1 MLRKRVI
8 TALILAPLAALAVFE
23 LKPEWFSLVLGVLML
38 LAAWEWAAL
47 TGINSPSKRVLYLLA
62 LIVPMAGVYFWTQIL
77 ELIALI
83 FNWPDIRNYSGWL
96 DILVVPPVLFWL
108 LMMILLRRTPDN
120 LLKMTIKTAHKA
132 LLGAVVLLAF
142 WMFLSRLKAFYGA
155 EMVMYLL
162 LLIWAADVAAFFV
175 GRRFGKTKLAPE
187 ISPGKT
193 VEGVYGALAAAALC
207 AVVLGVGYGFNF
219 VVGSDFLLLS
229 VLTVMISVYG
239 DLFFSL
245 VKRQCGVKDSGAL
258 LPGHGGILDRLDSLI
273 AATPFFYAGIFLI
286 GRLII

>member
-23 LKPEWFSLVLGVLML
+23 LKSEWFSLVLGVLTL

-47 TGINSPSKRVLYLLA
+47 IGIRSLLNRTIYVSA

-77 ELIALI
+77 ELMAQLL
-83 FNWPDIRNYSGWL
+83 NWPDIRNYSGWL

-108 LMMILLRRTPDN
+108 VMMFLLRKTPDN
-120 LLKMTIKTAHKA
+120 LLKMTIKTVHKA
-132 LLGAVVLLAF
+132 FIGVMLLSAF
-142 WMFLSRLKAFYGA
+142 WMFLCRLKAFYGA

-193 VEGVYGALAAAALC
+193 VEGAYGALAAAALC
-207 AVVLGVGYGFNF
+207 AIALSLGYGFNF
-219 VVGSDFLLLS
+219 MVSSDFLLLS

-245 VKRQCGVKDSGAL
+245 IKRQRGVKDSGAL

>member
-23 LKPEWFSLVLGVLML
+23 LKSEWFSLVLGVLTL

-47 TGINSPSKRVLYLLA
+47 IGIRSLLKRTIYLSA

-77 ELIALI
+77 EVMAQLL
-83 FNWPDIRNYSGWL
+83 NWPDIRNYSGWL

-108 LMMILLRRTPDN
+108 VMMFLLRKTPDN
-120 LLKMTIKTAHKA
+120 LLKMTIKTVHKA
-132 LLGAVVLLAF
+132 FIGVMLLSAF
-142 WMFLSRLKAFYGA
+142 WMFLCRLKAFYGA

-193 VEGVYGALAAAALC
+193 VEGAYGALAAAALC
-207 AVVLGVGYGFNF
+207 AIALSLGYGFNF
-219 VVGSDFLLLS
+219 MVSSDFLLLS

-245 VKRQCGVKDSGAL
+245 IKRQRGVKDSGAL

>member
-23 LKPEWFSLVLGVLML
+23 LKSEWFSLVLGVLTL

-47 TGINSPSKRVLYLLA
+47 IGIRSLLKRTIYLSA

-77 ELIALI
+77 ELMAQLL
-83 FNWPDIRNYSGWL
+83 NWPDIRNYSGWL

-108 LMMILLRRTPDN
+108 VMMFLLRKTPDN
-120 LLKMTIKTAHKA
+120 LLKMTIKTVHKA
-132 LLGAVVLLAF
+132 FIGVMLLSAF
-142 WMFLSRLKAFYGA
+142 WMFLCRLKAFYGA

-193 VEGVYGALAAAALC
+193 VEGAYGALAAAALC
-207 AVVLGVGYGFNF
+207 AIALSLGYGFNF
-219 VVGSDFLLLS
+219 MVSSDFLLLS

-245 VKRQCGVKDSGAL
+245 IKRQRGVKDSGAL